1 MNRAKSEKIA
11 LFKIKAGQMD
21 AYADLYDLYYKQIYR
36 YIYFKV
42 PTKEKAEDM
51 TSEVFLK
58 CWEYINKH
66 ENAIKNFQAFIYQV
80 SRNQIADFYKKPKE
94 NQLPI
99 FDEKDEEVIV
109 HDEEFSQKI
118 DNISDWQ
125 ILEVSLR
132 KLGQING
139 KWQEV
144 ILLKHIED
152 LSINDIAKVMN
163 ESIANV
169 RVLLHRAMEKLKEL
183 SSKDS
188 SD

>member
-1 MNRAKSEKIA
+1 MDRSKSEKIA
-11 LFKIKAGQMD
+11 LFKIRAGQME

-42 PTKEKAEDM
+42 PTKEKAEDI
-51 TSEVFLK
+51 TSETFLK

-80 SRNQIADFYKKPKE
+80 ARNLIADFYKKPKE

-99 FDEKDEEVIV
+99 FDEKDEAIIV
-109 HDEEFSQKI
+109 HDEEFNTKI

-125 ILEVSLR
+125 VLENALR

-139 KWQEV
+139 KWQEAL
-144 ILLKHIED
+144 ILKHVED
-152 LSINDIAKVMN
+152 LSINEISKVMN
-163 ESIANV
+163 ESKANT
-169 RVLLHRAMEKLKEL
+169 RVLIHRAMEKLKEL
-183 SSKDS
+183 SNKQE
-188 SD
+188 